1 MGCGIDD
8 EWLQKKIEE
17 DLNAMADEREKQLME
32 MHELQNIQMPRE
44 KLEDIYREAERR
56 RKVVRKKKIR
66 YRMVAALAATLVL
79 CVGAGVISSGNK
91 VYVPEIF
98 QSSRGDEVQTKIE
111 NSDSIYSEYDE
122 EEICQEIEEELGV
135 IAVRF
140 GYRSNGMYLFEY
152 QISENANEAIL
163 KYKLENNELQIY
175 ISKDF
180 KDSTISNQSDG
191 MNLDTIV
198 VESCGISIPVNV
210 IDDSEGGEFYTTS
223 FVYLNTYYSIN
234 GMMPKEDFI
243 KILENIVIKNV

>member
-98 QSSRGDEVQTKIE
+98 QREVGDDTTTKI
-111 NSDSIYSEYDE
+111 NNADAVASQYDE
-122 EEICQEIEEELGV
+122 EDICRAKELNSYLLRKEIYAMG
-135 IAVRF
+135 
-140 GYRSNGMYLFEY
+140 
-152 QISENANEAIL
+152 
-163 KYKLENNELQIY
+163 
-175 ISKDF
+175 
-180 KDSTISNQSDG
+180 
-191 MNLDTIV
+191 DTIN
-198 VESCGISIPVNV
+198 IYA
-210 IDDSEGGEFYTTS
+210 FQTS
-223 FVYLNTYYSIN
+223 LLQDTS
-234 GMMPKEDFI
+234 
-243 KILENIVIKNV
+243 KILEGLREQV

>member
-122 EEICQEIEEELGV
+122 EEICQEIEDELGV
-135 IAVRF
+135 LPVRF
-140 GYRSNGMYLFEY
+140 GYRPEGIELIEY
-152 QISENANEAIL
+152 WVKEDENEVIL
-163 KYKLENNELQIY
+163 RYGIEDDELQIY
-175 ISKDF
+175 ISKDYN
-180 KDSTISNQSDG
+180 DTTISSQTDG
-191 MNLDTIV
+191 EKVDTLVI
-198 VESCGISIPVNV
+198 ESCGLEISIFKYQ
-210 IDDSEGGEFYTTS
+210 DSEKSSYFETEFI
-223 FVYLNTYYSIN
+223 YLNTYYSIG
-234 GMMPKEDFI
+234 GMLEQEEYI
-243 KILENIVIKNV
+243 KIVENIWIKNV

>member
-98 QSSRGDEVQTKIE
+98 QREVGDDTTTKI
-111 NSDSIYSEYDE
+111 NNADAIAREYDE
-122 EEICQEIEEELGV
+122 EDVCQEVEKKLGV
-135 IAVRF
+135 ISVRL
-140 GYRSNGMYLFEY
+140 GYQPEGIYLFEY
-152 QISENANEAIL
+152 HIGEKTNEAII
-163 KYKLENNELQIY
+163 KYKLSENELQIY

-191 MNLDTIV
+191 KNIDTII
-198 VESCGISIPVNV
+198 VESCGISIPVNIV
-210 IDDSEGGEFYTTS
+210 DDSEGGEFYTTS

-243 KILENIVIKNV
+243 KILENIIIKNV

>member
-98 QSSRGDEVQTKIE
+98 QREVGDDTTTKI
-111 NSDSIYSEYDE
+111 NNADAVASQYDE
-122 EEICQEIEEELGV
+122 EDICQEIEDKLG
-135 IAVRF
+135 ALPVRF
-140 GYRSNGMYLFEY
+140 GFRPEGMELIDYWIKADE
-152 QISENANEAIL
+152 NEAIL
-163 KYKLENNELQIY
+163 IYKINEDELHIY
-175 ISKDF
+175 ISKDYEN
-180 KDSTISNQSDG
+180 SSISNQSDG
-191 MNLDTIV
+191 ENLDTIV
-198 VESCGISIPVNV
+198 IESCGISIPVNV
-210 IDDSEGGEFYTTS
+210 IDDSEDGEFYITS
-223 FVYLNTYYSIN
+223 FEYLNAYYSVN
-234 GMMPKEDFI
+234 GTISKEEFI
-243 KILENIVIKNV
+243 RVLENIWIKNV

>member
-56 RKVVRKKKIR
+56 RKVVRKKEIR

-98 QSSRGDEVQTKIE
+98 QREVGDDTTTKI
-111 NSDSIYSEYDE
+111 NNADAVASQYDE
-122 EEICQEIEEELGV
+122 EDICQEIEDKLGV
-135 IAVRF
+135 LPVRF
-140 GYRSNGMYLFEY
+140 GYRSEGMDLVEY
-152 QISENANEAIL
+152 QVGENANEVIL
-163 KYKLENNELQIY
+163 KYQLENNELQIY
-175 ISKDF
+175 ISKDYN
-180 KDSTISNQSDG
+180 DATISSQTDG
-191 MNLDTIV
+191 EKIDTLII
-198 VESCGISIPVNV
+198 ESCGLEISIFKYQ
-210 IDDSEGGEFYTTS
+210 DSEKSSYFETN
-223 FVYLNTYYSIN
+223 FVYLNTYYSIG
-234 GMMPKEDFI
+234 GMLEQEEYI
-243 KILENIVIKNV
+243 KIVENIIIKNV

>member
-98 QSSRGDEVQTKIE
+98 QREVGDDTTTKI
-111 NSDSIYSEYDE
+111 NNADAVTRGYDE
-122 EEICQEIEEELGV
+122 EEICQEIEEKLGV
-135 IAVRF
+135 LPVRF
-140 GYRSNGMYLFEY
+140 GYRSNGMYLTEY
-152 QISENANEAIL
+152 QISENTNEAIL
-163 KYKLENNELQIY
+163 KYKLEDNELQIY
-175 ISKDF
+175 ISKDYN
-180 KDSTISNQSDG
+180 DTTISSQTDG
-191 MNLDTIV
+191 EKIDTLVI
-198 VESCGISIPVNV
+198 ESCGLEISVFKYQ
-210 IDDSEGGEFYTTS
+210 DSGNSFYFETD
-223 FVYLNTYYSIN
+223 FIYLNTYYSIG
-234 GMMPKEDFI
+234 GMLEQEEYI
-243 KILENIVIKNV
+243 KIVENIWIKNV

>member
-98 QSSRGDEVQTKIE
+98 QREVGDDTTIKINNADAVTRG
-111 NSDSIYSEYDE
+111 YDE
-122 EEICQEIEEELGV
+122 EEICQEIEEKLGV
-135 IAVRF
+135 IPIRF
-140 GYRSNGMYLFEY
+140 GYQPDGMALVEY
-152 QISENANEAIL
+152 WIKIDENEVIL
-163 KYKLENNELQIY
+163 KYMTEKDELQVY
-175 ISKDF
+175 ISKDY
-180 KDSTISNQSDG
+180 KDSSINYHTDG
-191 MNLDTIV
+191 EEIDTLIIA
-198 VESCGISIPVNV
+198 SCGLEISVFKYY
-210 IDDSEGGEFYTTS
+210 DSEKNTYFEADFE
-223 FVYLNTYYSIN
+223 YLNTYYSIG
-234 GMMPKEDFI
+234 GMINQEEYL
-243 KILENIVIKNV
+243 KILENIIIKNV

>member
-1 MGCGIDD
+1 MGCGIDN

-98 QSSRGDEVQTKIE
+98 QREVGDDTTIKINNADAVTRG
-111 NSDSIYSEYDE
+111 YDE
-122 EEICQEIEEELGV
+122 EEICQEIEEKLGV
-135 IAVRF
+135 LPVRL
-140 GYRSNGMYLFEY
+140 GYRPEGIEIIEY
-152 QISENANEAIL
+152 WIKVEENEAIL
-163 KYKLENNELQIY
+163 RYQIKENELQIY

-180 KDSTISNQSDG
+180 KDSVISNQPDG
-191 MNLDTIV
+191 ENLDILM
-198 VESCGISIPVNV
+198 VESCGISISVN
-210 IDDSEGGEFYTTS
+210 IYGDSEGNEFYTTS
-223 FVYLNTYYSIN
+223 FEYLNTYYSIN
-234 GMMPKEDFI
+234 GMMPKEEFI
-243 KILENIVIKNV
+243 KVLENIIIKNV

>member
-56 RKVVRKKKIR
+56 RKVVRKKEIR

-98 QSSRGDEVQTKIE
+98 QREVGDDTTTKI
-111 NSDSIYSEYDE
+111 NNADAVASQYDE
-122 EEICQEIEEELGV
+122 EDICQEIEDKLG
-135 IAVRF
+135 ALPVRF
-140 GYRSNGMYLFEY
+140 GFRPEGMELIDYWIKADE
-152 QISENANEAIL
+152 NEAIL
-163 KYKLENNELQIY
+163 IYKINEDELHIY
-175 ISKDF
+175 ISKDYEN
-180 KDSTISNQSDG
+180 SSISNQSDG
-191 MNLDTIV
+191 ENLDTIV
-198 VESCGISIPVNV
+198 IESCGISIPVNV
-210 IDDSEGGEFYTTS
+210 IDDSEDGEFYITS
-223 FVYLNTYYSIN
+223 FEYLNAYYSVN
-234 GMMPKEDFI
+234 GTISKEEFI
-243 KILENIVIKNV
+243 RVLENIWIKNV

>member
-98 QSSRGDEVQTKIE
+98 QREVGDDTTTKI
-111 NSDSIYSEYDE
+111 NNADAVASQYDE
-122 EEICQEIEEELGV
+122 EDICQEIEDKLG
-135 IAVRF
+135 ALPVRF
-140 GYRSNGMYLFEY
+140 GFRPEGMELIDYWIKLDT
-152 QISENANEAIL
+152 NEAVLRYEIEE
-163 KYKLENNELQIY
+163 KELQIY

-180 KDSTISNQSDG
+180 RDTSISYHTDG
-191 MNLDTIV
+191 EKIDTLVI
-198 VESCGISIPVNV
+198 ESLGLEIPVFEYL
-210 IDDSEGGEFYTTS
+210 DSDKNAYFEADFK
-223 FVYLNTYYSIN
+223 YLNTYYSIG
-234 GMMPKEDFI
+234 GMVNQEEYI
-243 KILENIVIKNV
+243 KILENIWIKNV

>member
-98 QSSRGDEVQTKIE
+98 QREVGDDTTTKI
-111 NSDSIYSEYDE
+111 NNADAVASQYDE
-122 EEICQEIEEELGV
+122 EDICQEIEDKLG
-135 IAVRF
+135 ALPVRF
-140 GYRSNGMYLFEY
+140 GFRPEGMELIDYWIKADE
-152 QISENANEAIL
+152 NEAIL
-163 KYKLENNELQIY
+163 RYGIEKDELQIY

-180 KDSTISNQSDG
+180 NNSVINNQPDGKNIETI
-191 MNLDTIV
+191 L
-198 VESCGISIPVNV
+198 VESCGISISVDI
-210 IDDSEGGEFYTTS
+210 IDDFEGGEFYTTS
-223 FVYLNTYYSIN
+223 FEYLNTYYSIN
-234 GMMPKEDFI
+234 GMMLKKDFI
-243 KILENIVIKNV
+243 KVLENIIIKNV

>member
-152 QISENANEAIL
+152 QIFLNQVSFPDISYSGSLFDSGDDRVPPTPLPHFSIVSEKNL
-163 KYKLENNELQIY
+163 PD
-175 ISKDF
+175 SK
-180 KDSTISNQSDG
+180 
-191 MNLDTIV
+191 
-198 VESCGISIPVNV
+198 VEI
-210 IDDSEGGEFYTTS
+210 T
-223 FVYLNTYYSIN
+223 
-234 GMMPKEDFI
+234 
-243 KILENIVIKNV
+243 

>member
-111 NSDSIYSEYDE
+111 NSDSVYREFDE
-122 EEICQEIEEELGV
+122 EDVYQEIENKLGV
-135 IAVRF
+135 LPPRF
-140 GYRSNGMYLFEY
+140 GYRSNGMYLFEC

>member
-111 NSDSIYSEYDE
+111 NSDSVYREFDE
-122 EEICQEIEEELGV
+122 EDVYQAIEETLGV
-135 IAVRF
+135 IPVRF
-140 GYRSNGMYLFEY
+140 GYQSEGMLLSEY
-152 QISENANEAIL
+152 WIKTDENEVIL
-163 KYKLENNELQIY
+163 TYKIKKNELHVY
-175 ISKDF
+175 ISKDYS
-180 KDSTISNQSDG
+180 DSSIGNQSDG
-191 MNLDTIV
+191 GNLDTIV
-198 VESCGISIPVNV
+198 IESCGISIP
-210 IDDSEGGEFYTTS
+210 IDIIDNSEGGEFYTTS
-223 FVYLNTYYSIN
+223 FEYLNTYYSIN
-234 GMMPKEDFI
+234 GMMQKDEFI
-243 KILENIVIKNV
+243 KILENIIIKNV

>member
-111 NSDSIYSEYDE
+111 NSDSIYREYNE
-122 EEICQEIEEELGV
+122 EEVCQEIEDKLGV
-135 IAVRF
+135 LPLRF
-140 GYRSNGMYLFEY
+140 GYRPEGIELVEY
-152 QISENANEAIL
+152 WIKVEENEAIL
-163 KYKLENNELQIY
+163 RYKINENELQIY

-180 KDSTISNQSDG
+180 GDSSISNQPDG
-191 MNLDTIV
+191 KNLDTII
-198 VESCGISIPVNV
+198 VESCGISIPIDI
-210 IDDSEGGEFYTTS
+210 IDDSEGGEFYITS
-223 FVYLNTYYSIN
+223 FEHLNTYYSIN
-234 GMMPKEDFI
+234 GMMSEEEFI
-243 KILENIVIKNV
+243 KVLENIIIKNV

>member
-56 RKVVRKKKIR
+56 RKVVRKKEIR

>member
-122 EEICQEIEEELGV
+122 EEICQEIE
-135 IAVRF
+135 
-140 GYRSNGMYLFEY
+140 
-152 QISENANEAIL
+152 
-163 KYKLENNELQIY
+163 
-175 ISKDF
+175 
-180 KDSTISNQSDG
+180 DG
-191 MNLDTIV
+191 F
-198 VESCGISIPVNV
+198 S
-210 IDDSEGGEFYTTS
+210 
-223 FVYLNTYYSIN
+223 
-234 GMMPKEDFI
+234 
-243 KILENIVIKNV
+243 

>member
-122 EEICQEIEEELGV
+122 EEICQEIEEKVGV
-135 IAVRF
+135 LPVRF
-140 GYRSNGMYLFEY
+140 GYRLEGMYLSEY
-152 QISENANEAIL
+152 QIGEKTNEAVL
-163 KYKLENNELQIY
+163 KYKLGENELQIY

-198 VESCGISIPVNV
+198 VESCGISIPVNI

-223 FVYLNTYYSIN
+223 FIYLNTYYSIN
-234 GMMPKEDFI
+234 GMMLKEDFI
-243 KILENIVIKNV
+243 KVLENIWIKNV

>member
-91 VYVPEIF
+91 VYMPEIF
-98 QSSRGDEVQTKIE
+98 QREVGDDTTTKI
-111 NSDSIYSEYDE
+111 NNADAVTRGYDE
-122 EEICQEIEEELGV
+122 EEICQEIEEKLGV
-135 IAVRF
+135 LPVRF
-140 GYRSNGMYLFEY
+140 GYRSNGMYLTEY
-152 QISENANEAIL
+152 QISENTNEAIL
-163 KYKLENNELQIY
+163 KYKLEDNELQIY
-175 ISKDF
+175 ISKDYN
-180 KDSTISNQSDG
+180 DTTISSQTDG
-191 MNLDTIV
+191 EKIDTLVI
-198 VESCGISIPVNV
+198 ESCGLEISVFKYQ
-210 IDDSEGGEFYTTS
+210 DSGNSFYFETD
-223 FVYLNTYYSIN
+223 FIYLNTYYSIG
-234 GMMPKEDFI
+234 GMLEQEEYI
-243 KILENIVIKNV
+243 KIVENIWIKNV

>member
-98 QSSRGDEVQTKIE
+98 QREVGDDTTTKI
-111 NSDSIYSEYDE
+111 NNADAVTRGYDE
-122 EEICQEIEEELGV
+122 EEICQEIEEKLGV
-135 IAVRF
+135 LPVRF
-140 GYRSNGMYLFEY
+140 GYRSNGMYLTEY
-152 QISENANEAIL
+152 QISENTNEAIL
-163 KYKLENNELQIY
+163 KYKLEDNELQIY
-175 ISKDF
+175 ISKDYN
-180 KDSTISNQSDG
+180 DTTISSQTDG
-191 MNLDTIV
+191 EKIDTLVI
-198 VESCGISIPVNV
+198 ESCGLEISVFKYQ
-210 IDDSEGGEFYTTS
+210 DSGNSFYFETD
-223 FVYLNTYYSIN
+223 FIYLNTYYSIG
-234 GMMPKEDFI
+234 GMLEQEEYV
-243 KILENIVIKNV
+243 KIVENIIIKNV

>member
-122 EEICQEIEEELGV
+122 EEICQEIEDELGV
-135 IAVRF
+135 LPVRF
-140 GYRSNGMYLFEY
+140 GYQSEGMLLTEY
-152 QISENANEAIL
+152 WIKIDENEAIL
-163 KYKLENNELQIY
+163 IYKIKKNELHVY
-175 ISKDF
+175 ISKDYD
-180 KDSTISNQSDG
+180 DSSIGNQPDG
-191 MNLDTIV
+191 GNLDTIEI
-198 VESCGISIPVNV
+198 ESCGISIPVNI
-210 IDDSEGGEFYTTS
+210 IDNSEGGEFYTTS
-223 FVYLNTYYSIN
+223 FEYLNTYYSIN
-234 GMMPKEDFI
+234 GMIPKDEFI
-243 KILENIVIKNV
+243 KILENIIIKNV